1 MILCFDVRVLH
12 CYYVLYFILLV
23 IVCVGCVDRYFFA
36 CVLFFFFGHAQ
47 VCRGSVL
54 GWAIEWL
61 QAFFLVADDVMDRSL
76 TRRGQPCW
84 YKVRTLRYVT
94 LRCDAMRRTYSTAC
108 VARQEKWHRFV
119 VEVVASMCDVKQ
131 L

>member
-1 MILCFDVRVLH
+1 M
-12 CYYVLYFILLV
+12 LLS
-23 IVCVGCVDRYFFA
+23 
-36 CVLFFFFGHAQ
+36 Q

-84 YKVRTLRYVT
+84 YKVRNRGGEGKG
-94 LRCDAMRRTYSTAC
+94 RR
-108 VARQEKWHRFV
+108 RQTGERGAGGGGRGRKG
-119 VEVVASMCDVKQ
+119 
-131 L
+131 